1 MFITAEYQ
9 KLRRITLSTSQ
20 LNALDKKTTV
30 ELERLYDD
38 FHERRSGCL
47 NTLSQPLTN
56 FTAKKEAFEWLHACD
71 KTINELRVRIAR
83 RHQAE
88 MDAENA

>member
-1 MFITAEYQ
+1 MFMTAEYQ

-20 LNALDKKTTV
+20 LRTLDKKTTV
-30 ELERLYDD
+30 ELEDLYDS
-38 FHERRSGCL
+38 FKERRRGCL
-47 NTLSQPLTN
+47 NTLSQPESN
-56 FTAKKEAFEWLHACD
+56 FTAKREALEWLHACD

-83 RHQAE
+83 KHQIE